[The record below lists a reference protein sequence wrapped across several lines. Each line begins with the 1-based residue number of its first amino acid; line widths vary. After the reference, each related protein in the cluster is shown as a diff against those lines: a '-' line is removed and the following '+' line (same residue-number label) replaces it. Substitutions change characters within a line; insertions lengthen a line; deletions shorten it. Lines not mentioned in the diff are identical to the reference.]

1 MADDTLHP
9 HAAAPDPLAALPVNL
24 ITRHDLYDAL
34 RAGRD
39 DFLQMPT
46 HLFLVALIY
55 PVAGLILARW
65 SLDAKLLPLLFPL
78 VSGFALVGPIAAIGL
93 YELSRRR
100 ETGLDTHWRHMFDV
114 LKSPALATIILLA
127 GILTIIFGLWL
138 WAASTLYAVLFG
150 QSEPQS
156 LQELVRDV
164 IATPGGW
171 KLIVFGNLLG
181 LGFAVVSLAIGA
193 VSFPLALDRHVG
205 LGTAI
210 ATSIQAMRVNRWVML
225 EWGLIVA
232 VILVLGALPLLVGLA
247 VALPVL
253 GHATWHLYRRLVP
266 Y

>member
-9 HAAAPDPLAALPVNL
+9 NAAVPDPLAALPVAA

-46 HLFLVALIY
+46 HLILLTLIY
-55 PVAGLILARW
+55 PIAGLIVARW
-65 SLDAKLLPLLFPL
+65 SLDTGLLPLLFPL
-78 VSGFALVGPIAAIGL
+78 VSGFALVGPIAAVGL

-100 ETGLDTHWRHMFDV
+100 EAGLDTHWRHMFDV
-114 LKSPALATIILLA
+114 LKSPALPTIILLA
-127 GILTIIFGLWL
+127 GILTVIFGLWL
-138 WAASTLYAVLFG
+138 FVASSLYASLFG
-150 QSEPQS
+150 ASEPQS
-156 LQELVRDV
+156 LGELIRD
-164 IATPGGW
+164 ITQSPDGW
-171 KLIVFGNLLG
+171 KLIVFGNLIG
-181 LGFAVVSLAIGA
+181 LGFAVASLAVGV
-193 VSFPLALDRHVG
+193 VSFPLALDRNVG

-210 ATSIQAMRVNRWVML
+210 ATSVAALRANPAVMA

-232 VILVLGALPLLVGLA
+232 VLLVLGALPLLVGLA
-247 VALPVL
+247 VVLPIL